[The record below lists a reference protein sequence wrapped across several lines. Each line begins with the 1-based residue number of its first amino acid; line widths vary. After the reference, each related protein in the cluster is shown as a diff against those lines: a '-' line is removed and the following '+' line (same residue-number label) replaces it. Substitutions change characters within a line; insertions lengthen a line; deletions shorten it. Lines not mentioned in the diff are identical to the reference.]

1 MELKTSFGVQDALEY
16 RTLLA
21 AVTTYILFSF
31 SPTFDPHLTHIHA
44 HSLGERS
51 PSPRAADGLL
61 DISFPADDI
70 VSSSRPRMS
79 LTITD
84 KGCNDNG

>member
-1 MELKTSFGVQDALEY
+1 MELKTSFGVQDALGY
-16 RTLLA
+16 RTLP

-84 KGCNDNG
+84 KGCSDNG

>member
-51 PSPRAADGLL
+51 PSLRAADGLL

-84 KGCNDNG
+84 NG